1 MEIRPI
7 LSTLRRHKTAAALI
21 VLEIAL
27 SCAIICNAVFLISN
41 RVDRMHRDSGL
52 AEHEIVRI
60 QMSGIGKDDNAAAV
74 TASDLAV
81 LRGLPGVKSASVS
94 NQVPY
99 WSSSWNSSVN
109 LKEEQDQSN
118 LSASM
123 YLGDAQLLDTLGLKL
138 LAGRR
143 FTPDE
148 FVDFEGLQAPNS
160 KVKIPSAI
168 VTRAIASKLFP
179 DGDALGKTIY
189 TWGNTPVTIVG
200 IVEHLLRPVEENGG
214 PEATDY
220 SMLLPVKVPYNLGG
234 NYLIRVTDP
243 SRRAEVLKQAKDALL
258 RNNAN
263 RIYEDDAS
271 LTLDQMRD
279 KYYLQDKSMAWLLVA
294 VCIALLVVTALG
306 IVGLSSFW
314 VQQRTKQIGVR
325 RALGATRGQ
334 ILRYF
339 QTENFLLATIG
350 IVFGMLMA
358 YGINQLLMGKYELP
372 RLPAMY
378 LPVGAIALWLLG
390 QLSVFGPARRAAA
403 VPPAVA
409 TRSV

>member
-1 MEIRPI
+1 M
-7 LSTLRRHKTAAALI
+7 
-21 VLEIAL
+21 
-27 SCAIICNAVFLISN
+27 N
-41 RVDRMHRDSGL
+41 RESGL
-52 AEHEIVRI
+52 AEHEIVRV
-60 QMSGIGKDDNAAAV
+60 QMSGIGKDENAAAL
-74 TASDLAV
+74 TESDLAV

-109 LKEEQDQSN
+109 LREEQDQSN

-143 FTPDE
+143 FAPDE

-160 KVKIPSAI
+160 TVKIPSAI
-168 VTRAIASKLFP
+168 VTQAIATKLFP
-179 DGDALGKTIY
+179 DGNALGQTIY
-189 TWGNTPVTIVG
+189 TWSNTPVRIVG
-200 IVEHLLRPVEENGG
+200 VVEHLLRPVEENGG

-243 SRRAEVLKQAKDALL
+243 ARRAEVLTQAKAALL
-258 RNNAN
+258 RNNPN
-263 RIYEDDAS
+263 RIVEEENS
-271 LTLDQMRD
+271 MTLDQMRD

-306 IVGLSSFW
+306 IVGLASFW
-314 VQQRTKQIGVR
+314 VQQRTRQIGIR

-339 QTENFLLATIG
+339 QTENFVLATIG
-350 IVFGMLMA
+350 IVIGMLLA
-358 YGINQLLMGKYELP
+358 FGINQLLMGKYELP
-372 RLPAMY
+372 RLPALY
-378 LPVGAIALWLLG
+378 LPVGAVALWLLG
-390 QLSVFGPARRAAA
+390 QLAVFGPARRAAA